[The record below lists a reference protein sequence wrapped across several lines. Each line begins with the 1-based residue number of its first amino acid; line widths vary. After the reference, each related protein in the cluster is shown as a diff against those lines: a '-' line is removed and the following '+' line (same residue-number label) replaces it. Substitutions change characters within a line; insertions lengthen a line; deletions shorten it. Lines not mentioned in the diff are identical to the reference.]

1 MPVAAREASIYTGI
15 TIAEYFRDM
24 GYSVAIMADSTSLG
38 RSVTRNEWSVR
49 RNAGDE
55 GYPAYLGS
63 RLAEYYERAGQV
75 IALGKDHREG
85 SITAISAVSPSGGD
99 ISEPV
104 TQNTLRVVKV
114 FWGLDS
120 QLAQNVIFL
129 LLTGCKVIL
138 FTPQK

>member
-1 MPVAAREASIYTGI
+1 MGEALREMSGRLEEMP
-15 TIAEYFRDM
+15 
-24 GYSVAIMADSTSLG
+24 
-38 RSVTRNEWSVR
+38 
-49 RNAGDE
+49 GDE

-63 RLAEYYERAGQV
+63 RLAEYYERSGRV
-75 IALGKDHREG
+75 IALGSEGREG

-120 QLAQNVIFL
+120 SLAQKTFSFDRL
-129 LLTGCKVIL
+129 DTKL
-138 FTPQK
+138 FSLFNRSREVYGSYPSS